1 MANGTR
7 GEAKNCRHGR
17 HPGVNIC
24 MKIVLVTGGFD
35 PLHSGHIAYFKA
47 ARTLGDRLVVGL
59 NSDEWLTRKKGR
71 PFMPLQERMAIV
83 GNLAVV
89 DEVVVYNDDDGSSCD
104 AIRLIKTRYPK
115 AEIVFANGGDRTKEN
130 IPEMVFDDVEF
141 VFGVGGEDK
150 KNSSSWIL
158 EDWKKPRTGRAWGYY
173 RVLHEV
179 GQHTKLKELT
189 VNPKTCLSMQRH
201 EKRAEFWFVAEGEA
215 TVYTVDPH
223 STDHDIMASPARHQ
237 HTFIRLNEWHQ
248 LCNETDEPLKLIE
261 IQYGENCI
269 EEDIERR

>member
-1 MANGTR
+1 
-7 GEAKNCRHGR
+7 
-17 HPGVNIC
+17 

-47 ARTLGDRLVVGL
+47 ARKLGDKLVVGL
-59 NSDEWLTRKKGR
+59 NSDKWLTRKKGR

-83 GNLAVV
+83 GNLEVV
-89 DEVVVYNDDDGSSCD
+89 DEVIVYNDDDGSSCD
-104 AIRLIKTRYPK
+104 AIRLIKVRYPD
-115 AEIVFANGGDRTKEN
+115 ADIIFANGGDRTKEN

-158 EDWKKPRTGRAWGYY
+158 EDWKKPKTGRTWGYY

-179 GQHTKLKELT
+179 GNHVKLKELT

-201 EKRAEFWFVAEGEA
+201 DKRAEFWFVAEGEA

-223 STDHDIMASPARHQ
+223 STEYDLMASPAKHQ
-237 HTFIRLNEWHQ
+237 STWIKLNEWHQ
-248 LCNETDEPLKLIE
+248 LCNETDQPLKLIE
-261 IQYGENCI
+261 IQYGEDCV
-269 EEDIERR
+269 EEDIERK